1 MWVRVTCPNGHR
13 VKIETKYLGRE
24 NRCPRCQSHV
34 YLWIRVTCPNGHVL
48 RVQSKF
54 AGRVGTCPDCKGE
67 VMVPDLTEI
76 IAMETLGDSVL
87 SSGDETN
94 PTPVAV
100 GPTSDDGKPA
110 SAVSAVAIGDSTI
123 IKQPKEPMRECPA
136 CKARIPKAYRTCP
149 HCNKFLGDAEVT
161 QPKSSASGRS
171 VKCSQCGVTSFPGDE
186 FCSSCGAPL

>member
-34 YLWIRVTCPNGHVL
+34 YLWIQVTCPNGHVL

-54 AGRVGTCPDCKGE
+54 AGKKGTCPDCKQQ
-67 VMVPDLTEI
+67 VTVPDLTEI

-87 SSGDETN
+87 SGGDEKK
-94 PTPVAV
+94 PSEVAV
-100 GPTSDDGKPA
+100 SPSSSATALGPSSSVAVDD
-110 SAVSAVAIGDSTI
+110 SAIA
-123 IKQPKEPMRECPA
+123 KPKEPMRDCPA

-149 HCNKFLGDAEVT
+149 ECNKFLGDAAVT
-161 QPKSSASGRS
+161 QTKSSASGAS
-171 VKCSQCGVTSFPGDE
+171 VKCAQCGVTSYPGDE
-186 FCSSCGAPL
+186 FCSSCGSPLD